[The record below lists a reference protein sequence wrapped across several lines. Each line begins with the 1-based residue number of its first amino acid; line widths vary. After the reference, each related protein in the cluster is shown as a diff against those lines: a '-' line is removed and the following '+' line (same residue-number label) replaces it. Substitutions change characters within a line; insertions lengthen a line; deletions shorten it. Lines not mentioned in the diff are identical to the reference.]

1 MTRVADVEFAA
12 LDFETTGL
20 DARKERVIEVAVVR
34 GRAGERPRMWSTL
47 VDPGGP
53 VGATQIHGISAAMV
67 SGQPRYAQI
76 WPQLEKELGGAVL
89 VAHNSAFDIGFM
101 EAECARAGTR
111 WARGQVLDTLGMAR
125 RLFSLPSNALGNLC
139 LHFGVPRGRAH
150 RAGDDAL
157 ATWQLAWIL
166 LRSVDPELNLSV
178 EGALA
183 LCERRTVKEGVVLYD
198 ALAAAWK
205 RGEAIVI
212 EYHARDS
219 ATGTRRSITI
229 QRMGRR
235 EVEAWC
241 HLRNAARVFRLD
253 RIRLVEG

>member
-1 MTRVADVEFAA
+1 MARVADVEFAA

-34 GRAGERPRMWSTL
+34 GRVGQTPRMWSTL
-47 VDPGGP
+47 IDPGGP
-53 VGATQIHGISAAMV
+53 VGATHIHGISGAMV
-67 SGQPRYAQI
+67 AGQPSYAQV
-76 WPQLEKELGGAVL
+76 WPQLARELSGAVL
-89 VAHNSAFDIGFM
+89 VAHNAAFDIGFM
-101 EAECARAGTR
+101 EAECGRAGVRWTR
-111 WARGQVLDTLGMAR
+111 GHVLDTLGMAR

-139 LHFGVPRGRAH
+139 THFGVPRGRAH

-166 LRSVDPELNLSV
+166 LRSVDPDLRMELDV
-178 EGALA
+178 ALT
-183 LCERRTVKEGVVLYD
+183 LCERRTVKEGVALYD
-198 ALAAAWK
+198 TLAAAWK
-205 RGEAIVI
+205 RGQPIVI

-219 ATGTRRSITI
+219 AAGTRRSITI

-241 HLRNAARVFRLD
+241 HLRNASRVFRLD
-253 RIRLVEG
+253 RIRLVEA